1 MLQMLTFRTGSGI
14 CVKQISIA
22 VDALAV
28 TWVLAYQQRRNDILH
43 ARQYTL
49 NSSL

>member
-1 MLQMLTFRTGSGI
+1 MCEADYHFF
-14 CVKQISIA
+14 A

-28 TWVLAYQQRRNDILH
+28 TRLLAYQQRRDDILH

-49 NSSL
+49 NSSV